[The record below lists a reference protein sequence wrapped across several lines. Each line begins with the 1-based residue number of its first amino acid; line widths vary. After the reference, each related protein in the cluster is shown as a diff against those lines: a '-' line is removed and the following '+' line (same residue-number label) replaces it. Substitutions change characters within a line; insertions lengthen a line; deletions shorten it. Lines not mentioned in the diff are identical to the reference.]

1 MGIELIE
8 HNLEKCAKLIEADSA
23 SPNNKADITNADSL
37 ITDDNMTVENIREVL
52 INTADKLHEIT
63 GNIECA
69 ENLIKTEPEQVL
81 VQNNSENLPN
91 DKVPIEGILDEIRD
105 IEKLTKECK
114 DLGMELEK
122 KVEEAAELEEA
133 LEKANEIEKKVQEKK
148 VQAAKDEIKSDFVSA
163 VSKTAEIEKLNETTC
178 QDADFEFLT
187 DGEME
192 EGEIRSEEEV
202 EEESGVDHGNSSLQ
216 TESEAPSKDTHN
228 TSTSSTASVGDI
240 KKYALIFGTGAL
252 ISVGMYKLLRR

>member
-114 DLGMELEK
+114 DLGKEVEK
-122 KVEEAAELEEA
+122 EVGEAAELEQA
-133 LEKANEIEKKVQEKK
+133 LEKSNEIEKKVQEKK
-148 VQAAKDEIKSDFVSA
+148 VQEERSDFISA
-163 VSKTAEIEKLNETTC
+163 VSKTAEIEKLNETTF
-178 QDADFEFLT
+178 QDSDFEFLT

>member
-1 MGIELIE
+1 
-8 HNLEKCAKLIEADSA
+8 
-23 SPNNKADITNADSL
+23 
-37 ITDDNMTVENIREVL
+37 MTVENIREVL

-114 DLGMELEK
+114 NLGLELEK

-133 LEKANEIEKKVQEKK
+133 LEKANEIERKIQETK
-148 VQAAKDEIKSDFVSA
+148 INKSDFVSE
-163 VSKTAEIEKLNETTC
+163 VSETAEIEKLNETTF
-178 QDADFEFLT
+178 QDANFEFLT
-187 DGEME
+187 DCEME